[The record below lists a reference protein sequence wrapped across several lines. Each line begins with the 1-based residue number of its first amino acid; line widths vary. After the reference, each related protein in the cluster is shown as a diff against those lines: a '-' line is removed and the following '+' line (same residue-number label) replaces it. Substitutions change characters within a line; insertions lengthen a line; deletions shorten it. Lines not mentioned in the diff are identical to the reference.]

1 VSGEA
6 DRSGL
11 LNRHTNIV
19 GSNPTGSTI
28 IKNKRKRYQE
38 CGFFEKL
45 HRRKAYLKIP
55 RRAMTMWVAGII
67 HSEQDEFI
75 ESFKNCWSIAQGI
88 ADGEMDLYFFSE
100 EVMESIANRKA
111 VKASQAEQFRADI
124 LMLLSAGL
132 EKKDARVVSESF
144 EEEDAV
150 LSKNGEQ

>member
-1 VSGEA
+1 
-6 DRSGL
+6 
-11 LNRHTNIV
+11 
-19 GSNPTGSTI
+19 
-28 IKNKRKRYQE
+28 
-38 CGFFEKL
+38 
-45 HRRKAYLKIP
+45 
-55 RRAMTMWVAGII
+55 
-67 HSEQDEFI
+67 
-75 ESFKNCWSIAQGI
+75 
-88 ADGEMDLYFFSE
+88 MDLYFFSE